1 MQILSKDPGILGAL
15 QSFSTFYRIEP
26 EALQWLIAH
35 SQYKYF
41 EKGERIFEPGQPV
54 EEMELI
60 IKGKCSIQVQ
70 QPGGL
75 KEIALWESGAIIG
88 VLPFS
93 RMKEA
98 RALGVATEPT
108 HLLSLHKQYFT
119 EMVNRS
125 YELTQALVAR
135 MSDRVRS
142 FTQNSVQQEKLA
154 ALGKLS
160 AGLAHELNNPASA
173 MVRNAEELYQ
183 KIHATPERFK
193 AIMTMGITPA
203 QTDEV
208 NGILFAKIQAAP
220 GLELSLME
228 REERVDD
235 LLDWLEE
242 QGVEEADDIADTFVD
257 FGLGTNDL
265 DRVANIVGDRALPI
279 VLWWLES
286 TLSLE
291 RLVGEIREASGRI
304 SHLVTSIKEYSHMDR
319 GTAFEPVDLKKGLNS
334 TLTML
339 KHLFKNKQVEVVRDW
354 AEGLPNVEGLAGE
367 LNQVWTNLIAN
378 AVEAMPASGGRLLLR
393 AFPERD
399 FVQVEVE
406 DNGSGIPEDIINRI
420 FEPFFTTK
428 SMGEGT
434 GMGLDIVKKIVEH
447 HRGDIQVD
455 SEPGKTVFRLRFPAI
470 Q

>member
-1 MQILSKDPGILGAL
+1 
-15 QSFSTFYRIEP
+15 
-26 EALQWLIAH
+26 
-35 SQYKYF
+35 
-41 EKGERIFEPGQPV
+41 
-54 EEMELI
+54 
-60 IKGKCSIQVQ
+60 
-70 QPGGL
+70 
-75 KEIALWESGAIIG
+75 
-88 VLPFS
+88 
-93 RMKEA
+93 
-98 RALGVATEPT
+98 
-108 HLLSLHKQYFT
+108 
-119 EMVNRS
+119 
-125 YELTQALVAR
+125 
-135 MSDRVRS
+135 
-142 FTQNSVQQEKLA
+142 
-154 ALGKLS
+154 
-160 AGLAHELNNPASA
+160 
-173 MVRNAEELYQ
+173 
-183 KIHATPERFK
+183 
-193 AIMTMGITPA
+193 
-203 QTDEV
+203 
-208 NGILFAKIQAAP
+208 
-220 GLELSLME
+220 
-228 REERVDD
+228 
-235 LLDWLEE
+235 
-242 QGVEEADDIADTFVD
+242 
-257 FGLGTNDL
+257 
-265 DRVANIVGDRALPI
+265 
-279 VLWWLES
+279 
-286 TLSLE
+286 
-291 RLVGEIREASGRI
+291 
-304 SHLVTSIKEYSHMDR
+304 MDR